1 MLIGDDRMKTN
12 CSDFDRGFCNK
23 DDEKCSYPNCSFR
36 EEEKQSEKKD
46 LLELIEE
53 LKGRV
58 KKL

>member
-1 MLIGDDRMKTN
+1 MKIK
-12 CSDFDRGFCNK
+12 CPDFDRGFCNK